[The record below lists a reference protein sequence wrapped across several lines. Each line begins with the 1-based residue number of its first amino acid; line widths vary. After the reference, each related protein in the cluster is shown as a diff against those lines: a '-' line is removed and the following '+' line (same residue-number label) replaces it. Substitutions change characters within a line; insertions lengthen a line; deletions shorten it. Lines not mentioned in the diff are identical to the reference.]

1 MDFQAIELSVKKLKR
16 TLYMSRYP
24 SPGVVLDVPGFDEK
38 MTRLNAF
45 LRRVQ
50 ERIRRANS
58 RQRARDHAEKMRL
71 PLSLVR
77 DGIAAG
83 KTFMAFDVERSRD
96 NVTKEVGVTLWKDG
110 VFRSFNYRI
119 EGSPFK
125 FKTRFGFGKTTMVA
139 DAAKLAS
146 ILIAHGETA
155 DFYVGHSI
163 SIDISHLQSKG
174 IEMPFRSVID
184 TFWLAGGWPE
194 IFGEDGNRR
203 LEDLARHFGITAD
216 RPHNGGNDARY
227 NMEVL
232 LAMAANL

>member
-1 MDFQAIELSVKKLKR
+1 MDIQTIELSVKKLKR

-38 MTRLNAF
+38 MKRLNAF

-50 ERIRRANS
+50 AHIKWLNGRRRA
-58 RQRARDHAEKMRL
+58 QEHAEKMRL

-83 KTFMAFDVERSRD
+83 KTFMAFDVERSRE

-125 FKTRFGFGKTTMVA
+125 FKQRFRFGKTTMVTA
-139 DAAKLAS
+139 EELAS

-155 DFYVGHSI
+155 DFYIGHSLA
-163 SIDISHLQSKG
+163 IDLEHLKSKG
-174 IEMPFRSVID
+174 IDMPFRSVVD

-194 IFGEDGNRR
+194 IFGEEGNRR

-227 NMEVL
+227 TMEVL
-232 LAMAANL
+232 LAMVENL